1 MEQEALPHVLVVDD
15 ELSLGALLKENLR
28 LSGFSV
34 KLCKDGDEGWR
45 AFDKERFD
53 VCILDVNMPKKNG
66 YELAELI
73 RKKDV
78 LTPIIFLTANTD
90 EEDKL
95 KGFEIGAD
103 EYMTKPFSTNELVA
117 RMKAIL
123 KRTKG
128 NNVSILAMEEVF
140 VVGNT
145 KIDTSNHVVFVNNEV
160 EKKISS
166 TESNLLK
173 LFIQN
178 KNMLLSRNA
187 ILLSIWGRDD
197 FYTARNLDVYINKLR
212 KILKDDICLE
222 IANIHGSGFK
232 LVENTPA

>member
-28 LSGFSV
+28 LNGFSI

-53 VCILDVNMPKKNG
+53 ICILDVNMPKKNG

-73 RKKDV
+73 RKKDA

-103 EYMTKPFSTNELVA
+103 EYITKPFSTNELVA

-123 KRTKG
+123 KRTKVAG
-128 NNVSILAMEEVF
+128 TGPIIKEEVF

-145 KIDTSNHVVFVNNEV
+145 RIDMSNHVALVNNTIER
-160 EKKISS
+160 KISS

-173 LFIQN
+173 LFIEN
-178 KNMLLSRNA
+178 KNKLLSRNA

-212 KILKDDICLE
+212 KIIKDDICLE

-232 LVENTPA
+232 LVENSPT